1 MGIRNMA
8 SPLTLRLDAKTRKQI
23 ERIARRRQVSV
34 SEVIRLAIA
43 AWAEQQEPIAAP
55 YDAIADLIGV
65 VHGGMP
71 GRSTQTGRRFS
82 EVLKKRRNHKK
93 WAAYHGDE
101 RVAIARSQVD
111 AYQECFRRGLKRG
124 EFYVGWLRANPDG
137 IPPWGPFEGDRSL
150 YEFTE
155 LGEPPLDDE

>member
-1 MGIRNMA
+1 LLHYSHDFIEKSFAMANHNFLVLHAVIRQTHAFACHMA

-55 YDAIADLIGV
+55 YEAIADLIGV

-71 GRSTQTGRRFS
+71 GRSTQMGRRFS
-82 EVLKKRRNHKK
+82 EILKKRRNRK
-93 WAAYHGDE
+93 
-101 RVAIARSQVD
+101 
-111 AYQECFRRGLKRG
+111 
-124 EFYVGWLRANPDG
+124 
-137 IPPWGPFEGDRSL
+137 
-150 YEFTE
+150 
-155 LGEPPLDDE
+155 